1 MSSSRVRVVGAA
13 LLLASACVAQEDPL
27 SLDPMGEEGIL
38 PQPSVWWVAPEP
50 LDTQAAER
58 QREVDQYI
66 ARELYRGY
74 AIVDTTQTYSGDLI
88 DWVDPD
94 SVPGSTIEP
103 PPPVTADELATP
115 AGVELQRTELDDH
128 PELRGPEGTIPF
140 VRPRFADYVRGGSG
154 EATFGDYLA
163 RAAGGQPY
171 GWNRLYA
178 GYYKNVSHT
187 MVAGYVDN
195 LVGQVDWGTFSL
207 IEVAS
212 HCPGYDPPNTAEL
225 VGAVVSK
232 DMASFYDDLLRVR
245 VEFFTRGFTR
255 QGTNI
260 GGWDGKVGGFVA
272 AAGRP
277 YGPNTPV
284 TQSVV
289 GSSQYESFFRIQ
301 NYGGNWWIAH
311 NGNWLGYYPG
321 WLFDLMPYQ
330 GCTAAWYG
338 EVYDPTPTDWTTTD
352 MGSGYYAAAGYRK
365 AAYVR
370 DPYYGTASGAWWADG
385 ATVMGPTDPACYTD
399 TSMYSG
405 AAPWERYFYLG
416 GPGGNAWNCY

>member
-1 MSSSRVRVVGAA
+1 MTTIDFRLNAILLAATLLGAA
-13 LLLASACVAQEDPL
+13 CLEVEEPMSGAEEDGEAALPAPTLWRVTPPRLAPDAE
-27 SLDPMGEEGIL
+27 
-38 PQPSVWWVAPEP
+38 
-50 LDTQAAER
+50 ER
-58 QREVDQYI
+58 QREVDHYI
-66 ARELYRGY
+66 ADQLYDGY
-74 AIVDTTQTYSGDLI
+74 EIVETTQMYSGDLV

-94 SVPGSTIEP
+94 SVPGSNVEP
-103 PPPVTADELATP
+103 PPPIPASELVTP
-115 AGVELQRTELDDH
+115 PGVELQRTELDDH

-140 VRPRFADYVRGGSG
+140 VRPRFADYVRGDSG
-154 EATFGDYLA
+154 DATLGDYLA
-163 RAAGGQPY
+163 RGASGQLY
-171 GWNRLYA
+171 GLNRLYA
-178 GYYKNVSHT
+178 GYYKTVPNT

-207 IEVAS
+207 IEVAT
-212 HCPGYDPPNTAEL
+212 HCPGPDEPRTGEL

-232 DMASFYDDLLRVR
+232 DMANFYDDLLRVR
-245 VEFFTRGFTR
+245 VEFYSRGR
-255 QGTNI
+255 GI
-260 GGWDGKVGGFVA
+260 GGWDGRAAGFVA
-272 AAGRP
+272 AIGRP

-289 GSSQYESFFRIQ
+289 GSSQYESFFKIQ

-321 WLFDLMPYQ
+321 SLFNLIRYQ
-330 GCTAAWYG
+330 SCKAAWYG

-352 MGSGYYAAAGYRK
+352 MGSGYYAAAGFRR

-370 DPYYGTASGAWWADG
+370 DPYYASATGSWWADG
-385 ATVMGPTDPACYTD
+385 AIVMGPTDAACYTD
-399 TSMYSG
+399 TSMFSG